1 MHAPALPS
9 IATIGAIARWLGIA
23 LCVAIVAL
31 LLATALD
38 LRGNSAPVPGAGT
51 AGVSAHDAGPNGS
64 TPSGG
69 PVGQTAQ
76 GGPTGSTAPGGPQGA
91 TGPAGP

>member
-1 MHAPALPS
+1 MRDHAVPS
-9 IATIGAIARWLGIA
+9 IATLGAIARWLGIA

-38 LRGNSAPVPGAGT
+38 LRGNSAPVPGGSQA
-51 AGVSAHDAGPNGS
+51 VSATDGGPNGS
-64 TPSGG
+64 TPSSGPAGQTGDGG
-69 PVGQTAQ
+69 PN
-76 GGPTGSTAPGGPQGA
+76 GSTASGGPDGA